1 MRHAAQHPWR
11 TKHATLP
18 VTPAASS
25 HTARRGQVYCPDD
38 VIDGERTYR
47 IPTYSKVL
55 VVGRGSDDDPARA
68 AAVEELMKRRKRE
81 A

>member
-1 MRHAAQHPWR
+1 
-11 TKHATLP
+11 
-18 VTPAASS
+18 
-25 HTARRGQVYCPDD
+25 